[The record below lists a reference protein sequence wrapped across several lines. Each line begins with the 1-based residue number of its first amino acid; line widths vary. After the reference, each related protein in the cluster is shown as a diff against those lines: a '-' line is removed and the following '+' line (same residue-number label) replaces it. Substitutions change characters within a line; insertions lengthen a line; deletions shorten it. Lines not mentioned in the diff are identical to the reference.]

1 VILDGPLSLPVWW
14 RILVAG
20 PCETVCEGV
29 AMPMNAQVPA
39 QAVSVD
45 RLRLSADAVR
55 GADAADIFQPIGCGC
70 FADDGE

>member
-1 VILDGPLSLPVWW
+1 
-14 RILVAG
+14 
-20 PCETVCEGV
+20 
-29 AMPMNAQVPA
+29 MPMNAQVPA